1 MTVTATDTANGNAQD
16 SSTGTCVGIAATF
29 QGCGRAWAYG
39 FGIVR
44 IQGTGTDFGLLTIV
58 QYDSR
63 QVIKGPKLVNRT
75 DQTIT
80 QFVLL
85 LPSFGPFLPVLLPEY
100 PNTVEV
106 TVSQLSDTFE
116 IPSCK

>member
-1 MTVTATDTANGNAQD
+1 
-16 SSTGTCVGIAATF
+16 
-29 QGCGRAWAYG
+29 
-39 FGIVR
+39 VR
-44 IQGTGTDFGLLTIV
+44 
-58 QYDSR
+58 YDSI
-63 QVIKGPKLVNRT
+63 QVIKGLKLTNRT

-106 TVSQLSDTFE
+106 TVNGLSDTFE
-116 IPSCK
+116 FLHVEDNSTCVEV